1 MQDYDT
7 RLLSKLQ
14 PRRARCLLLA
24 DSLDRLGITTWA
36 GLVRDCGTFIGVA
49 GDKEEARIVEAN
61 FCTHR
66 LCPACNWRRSLR
78 IYSTTSRIL
87 DHIDAQQPRQVKY
100 LFLTLTVR
108 SCDPPDLGATI
119 NQMAEAYHRL
129 AMNRAWK
136 RRVLGAMR
144 TLEVTINQDTMQAH
158 PHYHLILAVP
168 RSYGAAHDD
177 LYWDHGQWQAAW
189 RQACRLDYDPQV
201 SIQVVKGGRKAGIR
215 EVAKYMAKD
224 TDYLIDGDPATTDY
238 LVDQLGTQLKGRR
251 LISYTGLLR
260 QAQQALKLADPETAP
275 LVDTIRGD
283 VTQAIR
289 RYRWSA
295 GLGSYIP
302 HTI

>member
-1 MQDYDT
+1 MQDYDI

-24 DSLDRLGITTWA
+24 DSLDRLGHTERA
-36 GLVRDCGTFIGVA
+36 GLVRDCGTFLGIA
-49 GDKEEARIVEAN
+49 GDGEGAAIVEAN
-61 FCTHR
+61 FCRQR
-66 LCPACNWRRSLR
+66 LCPACSWRRSLR
-78 IYSTTSRIL
+78 IYSTTSQIL
-87 DHIDAQQPRQVKY
+87 DYIDAQQPRQVKY

-108 SCDPPDLGATI
+108 NCALPDLGSAI
-119 NQMAEAYHRL
+119 DQMATAYKRL
-129 AMNRAWK
+129 TNNRAWQ

-144 TLEVTINQDTMQAH
+144 TLEVTINRDDMTAH

-168 RSYGAAHDD
+168 RSYGAAHDN

-260 QAQQALKLADPETAP
+260 QAQQTLKLADPETAP
-275 LVDTIRGD
+275 LVDTLRGD
-283 VTQAIR
+283 VAQAVR

-302 HTI
+302 HTP